1 MDRKKRCRFLY
12 EDQANH
18 LSPFLLNIALTLY
31 YTGSPQQ
38 APGNEVGCLETVF
51 GIQQGGP
58 GVPDSAVQYP
68 LPGRQARSG
77 TMLRDIQAHD
87 RQVQDGSQSPQDSP
101 SGGHDPG
108 QPFPEEIEDVY
119 NIPASL
125 VALRDILGHR
135 DIKMTVDYIEPRLS
149 SQRQIIRKF
158 RKVGNI
164 VFMPDR
170 SQPGRATVFP
180 CCPRAS
186 HAWGAAAP
194 VDNKGKP
201 CRATRQYRRPA
212 RENPGGESGFRI
224 GPLSDIPGHPA
235 RVNCQPGRSAA
246 RAFQYSASGFHGAA
260 LRPLAD
266 SLPQC
271 DPAGTDCPCACR
283 NVGVRLP
290 V

>member
-170 SQPGRATVFP
+170 SQPGRATDFP
-180 CCPRAS
+180 CCPRAQQ
-186 HAWGAAAP
+186 
-194 VDNKGKP
+194 P
-201 CRATRQYRRPA
+201 CRHAKPVGNVGKTVPGDTAIQAASPRKSGWGIRPVRDPFPGRKWGRSHRPA
-212 RENPGGESGFRI
+212 TDELPKNQPEVMGNPGSE
-224 GPLSDIPGHPA
+224 
-235 RVNCQPGRSAA
+235 
-246 RAFQYSASGFHGAA
+246 
-260 LRPLAD
+260 
-266 SLPQC
+266 
-271 DPAGTDCPCACR
+271 
-283 NVGVRLP
+283 
-290 V
+290 